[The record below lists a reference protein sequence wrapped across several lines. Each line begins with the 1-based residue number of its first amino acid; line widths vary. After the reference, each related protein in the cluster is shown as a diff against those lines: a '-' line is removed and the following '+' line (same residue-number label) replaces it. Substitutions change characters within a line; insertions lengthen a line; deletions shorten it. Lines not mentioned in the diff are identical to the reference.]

1 MIVFATCM
9 ASALAQ
15 YSIPAYPA
23 APAYP
28 APAYPAPAYPAPAY
42 LAPAYSV
49 PIYSAPKAY
58 APEPAH
64 APTPYSFQYSV
75 NDPSTYDVKSQAE
88 SSDGNG
94 NVKGFYSLVE
104 PDGSTRTVEYT
115 ADDYNG
121 FNAVVKKE
129 GGYAPAPAYKPAPY

>member
-1 MIVFATCM
+1 MT
-9 ASALAQ
+9 SAFAQ
-15 YSIPAYPA
+15 YAVPAYPA
-23 APAYP
+23 STT
-28 APAYPAPAYPAPAY
+28 Y
-42 LAPAYSV
+42 LAPAYHV
-49 PIYSAPKAY
+49 PVYTAPAKAY
-58 APEPAH
+58 VPEPAH

-88 SSDGNG
+88 SGDGNG
-94 NVKGFYSLVE
+94 YVKGFYSLVE

-129 GGYAPAPAYKPAPY
+129 GAFVPVYKTAPSYKPTPY